1 MTSWSVVPETYESS
15 KRMPRVTYVVPM
27 TPAAA
32 VAQIAVMQNRN
43 RMYSHVD
50 NVIEDVKHK
59 AAAAM
64 DVAAETRY
72 QVQEAAK
79 NAMYNQVIMLV
90 LLLVFLGL
98 FIYLKKYKY

>member
-15 KRMPRVTYVVPM
+15 KRMPRITYVVPM

-43 RMYSHVD
+43 RLYSHVD
-50 NVIEDVKHK
+50 QVVEDAKQK
-59 AAAAM
+59 ADAAL
-64 DVAAETRY
+64 DVASETR
-72 QVQEAAK
+72 QQLQETAK
-79 NAMYNQVIMLV
+79 NTMYNQLIMLI
-90 LLLVFLGL
+90 LLLLFLAL